1 MSNINTTM
9 YDQYKKSAK
18 SDSKVL
24 IFYLLMYWYQIK
36 QKLSVNKNECREITE
51 SVVNDLGKIG
61 NGIKF
66 DEDLYKECLTQVDY
80 WGTKKITK
88 QYITNLVTKMVTSKI
103 EWSFQTIFKIVLN
116 FLFIALPIHT
126 LQHLW

>member
-1 MSNINTTM
+1 MNKKGVYTPVQISQLVDK
-9 YDQYKKSAK
+9 YWDKLDQQ
-18 SDSKVL
+18 SDATN
-24 IFYLLMYWYQIK
+24 QNK

-103 EWSFQTIFKIVLN
+103 E
-116 FLFIALPIHT
+116 
-126 LQHLW
+126 